1 MSELYVEQILE
12 DLREELQLELLTS
25 NPEGMQRVVDK
36 KALHRPG
43 LALAGYIGL
52 FAYDRIQVL
61 GNTEI
66 SYLHSFTSEERH
78 KSLELL
84 GKFDIPC
91 LVITNQLEPP
101 QELVDNCNQRGIA
114 ILRSK
119 LDTTS
124 LYHLLSIYLDDIFA
138 PTTQLHGTLVDV
150 YGTGLLLTGKSGIG
164 KSEVALDLIERGHRL
179 VADDIVRVTRKAGD
193 VLMGQGNE
201 MLQHFMEVRGLGI
214 LDIRQLFGI
223 KAVRMQKR
231 LEMIVELRLWEER
244 DGFERVGLDHE
255 ELEVLGITI
264 PRVQLPIFPGKNITV
279 LCETLAMNLHLRV
292 YGYDSAQEFNNRL
305 LRTIEDKRRLKRYL
319 RRDTE

>member
-1 MSELYVEQILE
+1 MTELFVEQIFE
-12 DLREELQLELLTS
+12 DLKDELQFELLTS
-25 NPEGMQRVVDK
+25 NPDGLRRSVDK

-66 SYLHSFTSEERH
+66 SYLHSVSSEERH
-78 KSLELL
+78 KRLEVLRT
-84 GKFDIPC
+84 FDIPC
-91 LVITNQLEPP
+91 MVITNQLDPP
-101 QELVDNCNQRGIA
+101 QELVDNCNERGIA
-114 ILRSK
+114 ILRSQ

-124 LYHLLSIYLDDIFA
+124 LYHLLSIYLDDFFA

-164 KSEVALDLIERGHRL
+164 KSEVALDLVERGHRL

-255 ELEVLGITI
+255 EQEILGITI
-264 PRVQLPIFPGKNITV
+264 PLVQLPIFPGKNITV
-279 LCETLAMNLHLRV
+279 LCETLAMNLHLQV